1 MAAKTSTNGT
11 HYSRSRPEYI
21 PNRIPDPHYVRILDT
36 TLRDGEQ
43 APGASM
49 VSSQKLRIARQLAKL
64 GVDVIEGGFPSASQE
79 DFNAVKMIA
88 QEVGNNCDADGYV
101 PVIAALCRCNEKDI
115 ATAWEALKYAKRPRL
130 MPFIAVSPIHM
141 EYKLN
146 KTKEEVLQIA
156 KDMIKFARSLGC
168 SDIQFCSED
177 AARSDREFLYQIL
190 EEVIKAGATTLGIG
204 DTVGITMPF
213 EIRQLIADIKANVP
227 GAENVIISMHC
238 HNDLGHATANAIEA
252 AQAGA
257 MQLEVTINGIG
268 ERAGNASLE
277 EVVMALKCRGDQV
290 LGGLYTGINTRHL
303 LKTSKMVEEF
313 SGMYLQPHKAVVG
326 DNAFLHESGVHQAG
340 LLKHRATYEIMS
352 PEDIG
357 HEKSSGVNMVLGKLS
372 GRQALKSRLKE
383 LGYELRDEEV
393 ESVFRN
399 FKAIAEKKKRVTDVD
414 LKALVSNQVSHDE
427 PIWKLDGLQVT
438 CGTMGSST
446 ATIKLVTSDGITH
459 VACSVGVGP
468 VDSAYKAI
476 NLIVKETVKVLE
488 YSLSTVT
495 EGTDAIATTRV
506 VIRRENKQSPTPALN
521 GNVIYPT
528 FSGTGEGVDV
538 VTSSVEAYLTALNK
552 MLDLKE

>member
-11 HYSRSRPEYI
+11 HHSLPEYI

-43 APGASM
+43 APGAAMTSD
-49 VSSQKLRIARQLAKL
+49 QKLQIARQLAKL

-101 PVIAALCRCNEKDI
+101 PVIAALCRCNERDI
-115 ATAWEALKYAKRPRL
+115 TRAWEALKYAKRPRL

-156 KDMIKFARSLGC
+156 TDMIKFARGLGC
-168 SDIQFCSED
+168 TDIQFCSED

-213 EIRQLIADIKANVP
+213 EIRELVAGIKANVP
-227 GAENVIISMHC
+227 GAENVIISIHC
-238 HNDLGHATANAIEA
+238 HNDLGHATANTIEA
-252 AQAGA
+252 ARAGA

-277 EVVMALKCRGDQV
+277 E
-290 LGGLYTGINTRHL
+290 
-303 LKTSKMVEEF
+303 VEEF

-340 LLKHRATYEIMS
+340 LLKHRGTYEILS

-357 HEKSSGVNMVLGKLS
+357 HEKSNGVNMVLGKLS

-414 LKALVSNQVSHDE
+414 LKALVSDQASHAE
-427 PIWKLDGLQVT
+427 PIWKLGGLQVT

-446 ATIKLVTSDGITH
+446 ATIKLVTSDGSTH

-488 YSLSTVT
+488 YSPSTVT
-495 EGTDAIATTRV
+495 GGTDAIATTRV

-528 FSGTGEGVDV
+528 FSGTGEGVDI
-538 VTSSVEAYLTALNK
+538 VTSSVEAYITALNK
-552 MLDLKE
+552 MLDSKE

>member
-1 MAAKTSTNGT
+1 
-11 HYSRSRPEYI
+11 
-21 PNRIPDPHYVRILDT
+21 
-36 TLRDGEQ
+36 
-43 APGASM
+43 M

-399 FKAIAEKKKRVTDVD
+399 FKAIAEKKK
-414 LKALVSNQVSHDE
+414 
-427 PIWKLDGLQVT
+427 VT